1 MTLQEIQLNQIS
13 QIYVGKDRCCRC
25 GCGGKYIA
33 TTFME
38 SPRTDIIDNR
48 RAQSNL
54 NRAKRLEARKAAIVE
69 YGDNHINV
77 GYGNNRAITIY
88 LDELKQN

>member
-38 SPRTDIIDNR
+38 SPRTDIIDDR
-48 RAQSNL
+48 RALTNL
-54 NRAKRLEARKAAIVE
+54 NRAKRLEAKKAAIVE

-77 GYGNNRAITIY
+77 GFGNNRAICIY
-88 LDELKQN
+88 FDEVKK

>member
-1 MTLQEIQLNQIS
+1 MNLQEITLDQIS

-38 SPRTDIIDNR
+38 SPRTNIIDNI
-48 RAQSNL
+48 RAQKNL
-54 NRAKRLEARKAAIVE
+54 TRAKKLALKKDVLVE

-77 GYGNNRAITIY
+77 GFGNNRAITIY
-88 LDELKQN
+88 TDELKK